1 MKENNLVKNASVL
14 MIATVISRVIGLI
27 YRRPLGQVLGNVG
40 LGYYGYASNLYAI
53 LLLVS
58 SYSIPMAVSKIVSER
73 LALKQYKNAQKVF
86 RGALMYA
93 AIVGGIA
100 ALVAF
105 FGGSILLPSNQQN
118 AVPALRVLAPTIFL
132 AAVLGV
138 FRGYFQAHH
147 SMTPTSISQI
157 LEQIMNAIVSV
168 AAAYL
173 LIRHLAPEGGTKA
186 AIYGAVG
193 GTTGTAA
200 GVLTGLLVMLFIY
213 MLNRPYFRKEKRKD
227 THKGEETYGQVFG
240 IIFMMITP
248 IIFTTFVNNAGA
260 YLDSY
265 IYSAMLDRHMS
276 ADAISAAYG
285 EYSNYYM
292 PIINIPLALASAS
305 ASAMM
310 PEVSGEY
317 ALHDLNAVNGNVNKT
332 IRLTMFLCI
341 PSMVGMTVLAYPIMG
356 VLFPSSTDL
365 AGKLLLTGAVYVV
378 FAALSTITGSVLQSI
393 GKQRVTL
400 INAAIAL
407 LLNIVILAVMLI
419 LAPKLS
425 IYAVMLANIFY
436 ALIYCIVNDIMLRK
450 YLGYRNEWIKTY
462 LQPLIASAIM
472 GAAAYGIY
480 EGLFMLTRRPFIAL
494 LAAVVAAVLL
504 YLIVYVKISGTTKE
518 EMRRFPMGT
527 KLVRILQIIHIY
539 H

>member
-118 AVPALRVLAPTIFL
+118 AVPALRVLAPSIFL

-407 LLNIVILAVMLI
+407 VLNIVILAVMLI

-472 GAAAYGIY
+472 GAAAYGVY

>member
-292 PIINIPLALASAS
+292 PIITIPLALASAS

-407 LLNIVILAVMLI
+407 VLNIVILAVMLI

>member
-168 AAAYL
+168 AVAYL

-407 LLNIVILAVMLI
+407 VLNIVILAVMLI

-472 GAAAYGIY
+472 GVAAYGIY

>member
-305 ASAMM
+305 ASALM

-407 LLNIVILAVMLI
+407 VLNIVILAVMLI

>member
-407 LLNIVILAVMLI
+407 VLNIVILAVMLI